1 MTLGRFVLQADMEY
15 VRLQRRA
22 KLYRL
27 SNMRYIQAIALVTI
41 LGIGTIGYMNY
52 PFAQNKLDNPR
63 GNTSMTSSPIETPI
77 ETFDGAWAI
86 QKAKDIDLT
95 QFDSLRFDFDAGTL
109 YGSGPCRGF
118 KTTFGPDTQNLM
130 FSPLEI
136 GGGMCDEQTMIIERD
151 FFKQIS
157 IVTRLEIDS
166 DGQLIMSNFDTPLL
180 WAKRIIK

>member
-1 MTLGRFVLQADMEY
+1 MTLGRFVLQAGMEY
-15 VRLQRRA
+15 VRLQRTT

-27 SNMRYIQAIALVTI
+27 SNMRYIKAITLVTI
-41 LGIGTIGYMNY
+41 LGIGTIGYMTY

-63 GNTSMTSSPIETPI
+63 GDTSMTSSPV

-109 YGSGPCRGF
+109 YGSGPCRSF
-118 KTTFGPDTQNLM
+118 KTSFGPDTQNLM

-157 IVTRLEIDS
+157 IVNRLEIDS